1 MIIHGIILLVG
12 TTGLYFALVQYQK
25 TRLLLSSGIVTTAT
39 VVEMIEGQGEDGDL
53 SMPKFR
59 FIDNQNRPVEFTSG
73 ISSKPPAWEVGEQVH
88 IIYPPQQAN
97 EAKVISYWNLFR
109 WSIILAALASPFLI
123 IGLGYFI
130 FQFYVGDLNP
140 RI

>member
-12 TTGLYFALVQYQK
+12 VTGLYFAFGQFQK
-25 TRLLLSSGIVTTAT
+25 TRQLLSTGIVTTAT

-59 FIDNQNRPVEFTSG
+59 FMDQQNRPVEFTSG
-73 ISSKPPAWEVGEQVH
+73 VSSKPPAWEVGEQVA
-88 IIYPPQQAN
+88 IIYRPQQAN
-97 EAKVISYWNLFR
+97 DARVISYWSLFR
-109 WSIILAALASPFLI
+109 WSIVLTALAAPFLV

-130 FQFYVGDLNP
+130 FQLYADDLSP
-140 RI
+140 RM